1 MPAGNASRSGRWLA
15 GLAVVHPFPSALNAI
30 VVLMLALL
38 AGAQPV
44 TASALAA
51 AMLGLQ
57 FCIGATNDLLD
68 ESLDAVAK
76 PAKPIPAGLVSRP
89 TATAI
94 ALVSGGGGLTL
105 AAAHGPVVFTMAA
118 LMLSAGLT
126 YNLFLKRGPFSWLA
140 YAVAL
145 PVLPLYAWWGAA
157 SMLPPRAE
165 LLVPLAALAG
175 PALQLANGI
184 VDDERDRA
192 AGALSLAV
200 VLGRPRAL
208 ALTIILQATIHGSA
222 WLSLTSAGGRDALA
236 LGTVAL
242 ATSTAAAGLILSA
255 SRSET
260 RRERG
265 WQAQAV
271 SVGLLALGWLA
282 AAGRA

>member
-1 MPAGNASRSGRWLA
+1 MARA

-30 VVLMLALL
+30 VVLALAML

-44 TASALAA
+44 TAAALAV
-51 AMLGLQ
+51 AMLGIQ

-68 ESLDAVAK
+68 EGADAATK
-76 PAKPIPAGLVSRP
+76 PEKPIPAGLVSRR

-94 ALVSGGGGLTL
+94 ALVSGGGGLAL
-105 AAAHGPVVFTMAA
+105 AAAHGPVVLAMAA
-118 LMLSAGLT
+118 LMLGAGLA

-145 PVLPLYAWWGAA
+145 PVLPLYAWWGAV
-157 SMLPPRAE
+157 STLPPRAE

-175 PALQLANGI
+175 PALQLANGM

-192 AGALSLAV
+192 SGASSLAV

-208 ALTIILQATIHGSA
+208 ALTVILQGTIHGAA
-222 WLSLTSAGGRDALA
+222 WLSLAATFGRDALPLA
-236 LGTVAL
+236 TVAL
-242 ATSTAAAGLILSA
+242 ATGTAAVGLILSA
-255 SRSET
+255 SQAET

>member
-1 MPAGNASRSGRWLA
+1 MLAGIARRSGRWLA

-38 AGAQPV
+38 AGAQLL
-44 TASALAA
+44 TASTLAM

-68 ESLDAVAK
+68 ESVDAVTK
-76 PAKPIPAGLVSRP
+76 PAKPIPAGLVSRR

-94 ALVSGGGGLTL
+94 ALVSGGGGLML
-105 AAAHGPVVFTMAA
+105 AAAHGLVVLAMAA
-118 LMLSAGLT
+118 FMLGAGLT

-145 PVLPLYAWWGAA
+145 PVLPLYAWWGAV
-157 SMLPPRAE
+157 SMFPPRAE
-165 LLVPLAALAG
+165 LVVPLAALAG

-192 AGALSLAV
+192 AGASSLAV

-208 ALTIILQATIHGSA
+208 ALTFILQGTIHGLA
-222 WLSLTSAGGRDALA
+222 WLSLTSAAVPDVLA

-242 ATSTAAAGLILSA
+242 ATSIAAAGLIMSA

-282 AAGRA
+282 AASRP